1 MNLPSGY
8 SGHNSTARRF
18 FALTPSRCLL
28 RTDFGSSDALTLT
41 PRKPKGMN
49 SFQIFAAGWSSL
61 VARKAHNLEVPGS
74 NPGPAT
80 KTKGG
85 LRDPF
90 FYPSQSCSLGTEEP
104 TSYWKFTANR
114 PDETL
119 RLGLRRGFLYHA
131 SKSAAWEQCLLRLQ
145 SMTVLR

>member
-1 MNLPSGY
+1 MSSVILLSVTTQRPRGFGPVNLSKC
-8 SGHNSTARRF
+8 F
-18 FALTPSRCLL
+18 L
-28 RTDFGSSDALTLT
+28 RTNFGSSHALTLT
-41 PRKPKGMN
+41 PRNPKGMN

-90 FYPSQSCSLGTEEP
+90 FYPGFRSG
-104 TSYWKFTANR
+104 KV
-114 PDETL
+114 TL
-119 RLGLRRGFLYHA
+119 
-131 SKSAAWEQCLLRLQ
+131 
-145 SMTVLR
+145 

>member
-1 MNLPSGY
+1 MNLSSQY

-18 FALTPSRCLL
+18 LALTPSRCLL
-28 RTDFGSSDALTLT
+28 RTDFGASHALILT

-49 SFQIFAAGWSSL
+49 SFQLFAAGWSSL

-80 KTKGG
+80 MMKGG

-104 TSYWKFTANR
+104 NSFRKFTANK

-119 RLGLRRGFLYHA
+119 RVCEKIRSWFDTLTTNG
-131 SKSAAWEQCLLRLQ
+131 
-145 SMTVLR
+145 MV